1 MATYASIK
9 YDMDL
14 SSNATGAGAMTLL
27 ATETAS
33 SDSTISFTSGI
44 DDTYDEYVFKLY
56 DIHPA
61 SESHLTV
68 NFRDG
73 GSSYDATK
81 TSTFFHAYADEAGTG
96 GEAVL
101 EYATGSDLAQSTS
114 AQRMFQGGLD
124 NANDSS
130 CVATMHLFSPS
141 NTTFVK
147 HFFGTSNGVLDVGG
161 NPYSRNG
168 FFAGYC
174 NVTAAIDGVQFA
186 MASGNIDSGTF
197 KLYGV
202 S

>member
-1 MATYASIK
+1 M
-9 YDMDL
+9 
-14 SSNATGAGAMTLL
+14 
-27 ATETAS
+27 
-33 SDSTISFTSGI
+33 
-44 DDTYDEYVFKLY
+44 FKFY

-81 TSTFFHAYADEAGTG
+81 TSTFFHAYHDEADSETY
-96 GEAVL
+96 L

-130 CVATMHLFSPS
+130 CVATMPLFSPS

-186 MASGNIDSGTF
+186 MASGNIDSGTI